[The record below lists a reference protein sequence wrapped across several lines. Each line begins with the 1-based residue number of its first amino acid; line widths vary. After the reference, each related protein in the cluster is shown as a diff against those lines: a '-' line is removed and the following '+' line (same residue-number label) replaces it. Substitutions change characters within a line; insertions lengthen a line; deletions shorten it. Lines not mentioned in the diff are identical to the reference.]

1 MLVIFYLYGPNVSPD
16 NLLPPWLLFACGC
29 SIFWFDQLDIMDGCR
44 ARRLKVG
51 SPLGR
56 IIDEAG
62 DLIVMSNYSLMMA
75 YMFCF
80 DNIYLEIVWFYLAM
94 VVAGDEIRF
103 KVTKE
108 LVMLVGE
115 ISVVEIQLFL
125 CICMWV
131 TSYYGSEVLQLTVQ
145 ETLEL

>member
-1 MLVIFYLYGPNVSPD
+1 
-16 NLLPPWLLFACGC
+16 
-29 SIFWFDQLDIMDGCR
+29 
-44 ARRLKVG
+44 
-51 SPLGR
+51 
-56 IIDEAG
+56 
-62 DLIVMSNYSLMMA
+62 MSNYSLMMA